1 MRRLMM
7 AAAAAIAATSQ
18 AAWADDLSVSSLG
31 PWNRPMMRPTAIAHA
46 DDPPTQRMPVRGS
59 ATYAGRTT
67 GTLSSQ
73 VFQGTTTEPLAGHVS
88 IDANFASQTLSG
100 TVSHLRSQ
108 GQPLDRIDSFLPT
121 TIHYGADL
129 GSFSRISGSSFTAFI
144 VSDKPFLAGGQ
155 DQTDALSGQF
165 RGPAAQVASGGWF
178 ARVNRNPVFLKG
190 DPGTPANLLADPN
203 CTCQHPLFSLN
214 GTFTLPQT
222 RGRH

>member
-1 MRRLMM
+1 MRRLLI
-7 AAAAAIAATSQ
+7 AAAAIAAT
-18 AAWADDLSVSSLG
+18 APVARADDLSVNSLG
-31 PWNRPMMRPTAIAHA
+31 PWNRPMLRTAAIPHA

-59 ATYAGRTT
+59 ATYSGRTT

-73 VFQGTTTEPLAGHVS
+73 VFQGTTTEPLAGRAS
-88 IDANFASQTLSG
+88 IHANFASQTLSG

-108 GQPLDRIDSFLPT
+108 GTPLDRIDSILPT
-121 TIHYGADL
+121 TIHYGADF
-129 GSFSRISGSSFTAFI
+129 GSFSRISGSAFTAFI

-165 RGPAAQVASGGWF
+165 RGSAAQVASGTWF

-190 DPGTPANLLADPN
+190 DPSTPANLLADPN
-203 CTCQHPLFSLN
+203 CSCQHPLFTLN